1 MEQSQK
7 DKKLIKK
14 LKNKYHLKIYNENT
28 FEEVFSFRLSR
39 LNVFASIGFSIIIL
53 IALVTV
59 LIAFTGLREFIPGYP
74 DGNMRRMI
82 ISNALKVDSLNY
94 QLKLKDQYFQNL
106 KNIIEGKEPVV
117 HVPEKEAEVVYSDI
131 KFERSKEDSA
141 LRRKIENEAQY
152 NITAFENNER
162 ANVFSNIHFYK
173 PVSGLIISK
182 FEKMNEHFGID
193 IVSEKDAVVSSTL
206 PGTVII
212 ATWSIENGYIIQIQH
227 ENDLLSIYKHNSKL
241 FKNVGDE
248 VSAGEAIAIVGD
260 SGELSSGPHLH
271 FELWHNGIPLD
282 PQNHIVF

>member
-162 ANVFSNIHFYK
+162 ANVFSNIHFYM
-173 PVSGLIISK
+173 L
-182 FEKMNEHFGID
+182 
-193 IVSEKDAVVSSTL
+193 
-206 PGTVII
+206 
-212 ATWSIENGYIIQIQH
+212 
-227 ENDLLSIYKHNSKL
+227 
-241 FKNVGDE
+241 
-248 VSAGEAIAIVGD
+248 
-260 SGELSSGPHLH
+260 
-271 FELWHNGIPLD
+271 
-282 PQNHIVF
+282 